1 MPAKSKAQ
9 QKLMGLALAVKRGDV
24 AKSSVS
30 KQIQNLAK
38 SMSTKELSKF
48 AKTKHAGLPEK
59 LKEIASE
66 SDMEKM
72 DTNSLIGM
80 QRIIAL
86 TDDPHQ
92 YEELNTLL
100 GIELSKRGVNLRQ
113 KMVGPELYQGYNDNK
128 TVNATNFLRRESK
141 GNNMKLT
148 SILKTINENTD
159 EPVQISEEQK
169 HAFLESIKSFNVF
182 GETIYRSQNIIEAI
196 KEIKNIIETAQ
207 HLTLQETGD
216 WFDKVTVNRHM
227 KQLKESYKTF
237 EKTANEMYTLQQR
250 LEACYEDMGN
260 TLSKYYDISE
270 EANLQE
276 KDSEYQKHFTK
287 MMKKA
292 KIETPADLESD
303 KQKKQ
308 FFKKVAT
315 TYKPKEEPKKEQK

>member
-1 MPAKSKAQ
+1 MPAKSQAQ

-24 AKSSVS
+24 AKKSVS

-38 SMSTKELSKF
+38 SMSEKDLKKF
-48 AKTKHAGLPEK
+48 AGTKHADLPKK

-66 SDMEKM
+66 ADMEQM
-72 DTNSLIGM
+72 ETDSLLGM

-86 TDDPHQ
+86 TDDPKQ

-100 GIELSKRGVNLRQ
+100 GIELSKRGVNLR
-113 KMVGPELYQGYNDNK
+113 KK
-128 TVNATNFLRRESK
+128 TVPYNMYLGYDNNKLGSNFPQRESK
-141 GNNMKLT
+141 GQDMKLK
-148 SILKTINENTD
+148 SILKNINENVD

-169 HAFLESIKSFNVF
+169 SAFFEQMKSFNVY
-182 GETIYRSQNIIEAI
+182 GETIYRSQNIIEAL
-196 KEIKNIIETAQ
+196 KEIKNIVETAH

-260 TLSKYYDISE
+260 TLNKYYDISE
-270 EANLQE
+270 GGTLQE
-276 KDSEYQKHFTK
+276 KDSDYQKHFSK
-287 MMKKA
+287 MMQKA
-292 KIETPADLESD
+292 KIESPADLETPQ
-303 KQKKQ
+303 QKKK
-308 FFKKVAT
+308 FFQKIDKT
-315 TYKPKEEPKKEQK
+315 FKSKEEQ